1 LGVGPWTPPS
11 AVRAAIALFSA
22 LGYATEQVADA
33 PGGVLGRILAQLV
46 NEASFAEE
54 AGVASAADIDLG
66 MTVGLGHPRG
76 PGVWGEAIGLARVT
90 GVLDE
95 LWDVERDPRY
105 RVAPGLRRRA
115 WS

>member
-1 LGVGPWTPPS
+1 V
-11 AVRAAIALFSA
+11 
-22 LGYATEQVADA
+22 QDA
-33 PGGVLGRILAQLV
+33 PGGILGRIVAQLV
-46 NEASFAEE
+46 NEASFAVD
-54 AGVASAADIDLG
+54 AGVAAPDDIDLA

-76 PGVWGEAIGLARVT
+76 PGTWGEQIGLARVT